1 MSLATRRFSWRY
13 HLAFPLQA
21 SLPRTLAYRCAD
33 WQSQLIARRRAEES
47 AQIKAQMQ
55 QVFPNATEAELQVW
69 LADYFCMVEQEALDT
84 WFLTKSSLPQLSQLS
99 GFEKVMA
106 AREAGRKVILTSGHY
121 GRFWLAGP
129 AMRRAGFSVGTVTR
143 DRLDANLQHLPLGE
157 FHYRRWKLQRLQQA
171 LGGPFLVEGDNL
183 RKFYSA
189 LNNNLL
195 TLIFDVPY
203 VENHSGR
210 VTVPFLNGTIQV
222 PAGIYRIAK
231 KTQAVVAPFYMRDQG
246 NGAVVAEFSELLEPE
261 NYNDEGFMSLLAR
274 QLEAQ
279 ILARPGHWWLWAALP
294 LLRRQ
299 YNYYDTHR
307 SG

>member
-1 MSLATRRFSWRY
+1 MSLAERRFSWRY
-13 HLAFPLQA
+13 HLAFPIQA
-21 SLPRTLAYRCAD
+21 QLPRRLAYRCAD
-33 WQSQLIARRRAEES
+33 WQSRWLAKRRADES

-55 QVFPNATEAELQVW
+55 QVFPDASETTLQIW

-84 WFLTKSSLPQLSQLS
+84 WFLSKRALPQLSQLS
-99 GFEKVMA
+99 GFEKVVA
-106 AREAGRKVILTSGHY
+106 ARQSGRKVILTSGHY

-129 AMRRAGFSVGTVTR
+129 AIRRAGFSVGTVTR

-157 FHYRRWKLQRLQQA
+157 FHYRRWKLQRLQQV

-183 RKFYSA
+183 KQLYNS

-203 VENHSGR
+203 AESHAGC
-210 VTVPFLNGTIQV
+210 VTVPFLKGSIQV

-231 KTQAVVAPFYMRDQG
+231 KTQAVVAPFYMRDRG
-246 NGAVVAEFSELLEPE
+246 NGTVVAEFTELLEPE
-261 NYNDEGFMSLLAR
+261 NYNDEGFMSLLAH
-274 QLEAQ
+274 QLEAH

-299 YNYYDTHR
+299 
-307 SG
+307 